1 MYTARRGDGP
11 RRVDHGTMT
20 RAKTGQDSFVRFM
33 REASP
38 YLRAHRGQLFVV
50 YLGGDAIAAPGFPA
64 LVQDLALLSGI
75 GARLVVVHGARP
87 QVEARL
93 AAGGVPST
101 LMGDLRVT
109 DAGALAL
116 VRQAVAETRH
126 AVEAQFAHAMAGRPA
141 GAEGLRVTSGN
152 FVVAR
157 PVGIIDGV
165 DLQFTGEVRKVDG
178 EGLTAQLALSD
189 VLLFS
194 PLAHSPTGELFSLN
208 ALDLAV
214 ALATSLSASKLVLF
228 TPQPEVEDIRGNPVG
243 LLAAP
248 ALRAAIDVGRNGL
261 PVHRAAL
268 RASEGGV
275 QRVHL
280 VSSERDGALLQELFT
295 REGAGTLISA
305 APFDQLRGATIE
317 DVGGILALIEPLESS
332 GVLVKRSREKLERE
346 IGCFDVMVRDDIAV
360 ACGAVY
366 PYQEERMAELACI
379 AVHPDYQRS
388 GFGAVLLAALEQR
401 ARAAGME
408 AVFVLTTQTTH
419 WFQEHG
425 YEKRGIDDLPV
436 ARQALYNYQRRSL
449 VLVKPLR

>member
-1 MYTARRGDGP
+1 MSKS
-11 RRVDHGTMT
+11 
-20 RAKTGQDSFVRFM
+20 KTTQDSFVRFM

-87 QVEARL
+87 QIEAKL
-93 AAGGVPST
+93 ANEGMPST
-101 LMGDLRVT
+101 LVGDLRAT
-109 DAGALAL
+109 DAQALGL
-116 VRQAVAETRH
+116 VRQAVADTRH

-141 GAEGLRVTSGN
+141 GAAGLRVTSGN

-157 PVGIIDGV
+157 PVGVIDGV
-165 DLQFTGEVRKVDG
+165 DLQFTGEVRKVDA
-178 EGLTAQLALSD
+178 EGLTSQLALSD

-228 TPQPEVEDIRGNPVG
+228 TPNPEVEDVRGNPVG
-243 LLAAP
+243 QLAAP
-248 ALRAAIDVGRNGL
+248 ALRAALDGGRNDR
-261 PVHRAAL
+261 PVPRAAL

-295 REGAGTLISA
+295 REGAGTLLSA
-305 APFDQLRGATIE
+305 VPFDQLRQASIE
-317 DVGGILALIEPLESS
+317 DVGGILALIEPLEAR

-346 IGCFDVMVRDDIAV
+346 IDCFEVMVRDDMAV

-366 PYQEERMAELACI
+366 PYPADRMAELACI

-388 GFGAVLLAALEQR
+388 GFGAALLTALEQR
-401 ARAAGME
+401 ARTAGME
-408 AVFVLTTQTTH
+408 SVFVLTTQAPH
-419 WFQEHG
+419 WFQERG
-425 YEKRGIDDLPV
+425 YAKRGLSDLPV
-436 ARQALYNYQRRSL
+436 ARQALYNYQRRSV
-449 VLVKPLR
+449 VLVKALR